1 MVLIKKTF
9 FLLFFILCFFPFAKA
24 QAKLAVVNTDFY
36 KTTTIDGLT
45 VTLVGNHPEVKQW
58 VVELLD
64 QGEYQELGIYP
75 SNQNIDFTVKSPKK
89 LEYSLDAGQTWVL
102 LSAERIQAQKIRLRL
117 APDQET
123 VLDQSSELRV
133 DLPAE
138 KVDVQKV
145 DNSIYPDNLQLVSEI
160 YKIET
165 QVKDYKIKFYYNIDS
180 PYSKNIYQ
188 FDEVSLSW
196 QKLES
201 YNNIEEKYLS
211 FSFTDIASPVKIAIF
226 QDPKSYDG
234 IASFYNQARYR
245 NFSYKNGN
253 FAASRI
259 YPKGTK
265 LKVTRLLTGKSII
278 ITVNDY
284 GPEERTGR
292 LIDLDTSAF
301 KQLGSTK
308 VGVIYV
314 KVEPI

>member
-9 FLLFFILCFFPFAKA
+9 FLLFFLLCFLPFAKA

-36 KTTTIDGLT
+36 KTTTIDSLT
-45 VTLVGNHPEVKQW
+45 ITLVGSHPEVKQW

-75 SNQNIDFTVKSPKK
+75 SNQSIDFTLKSPKI
-89 LEYSLDAGQTWVL
+89 LEYSLDAGETWLL
-102 LSAERIQAQKIRLRL
+102 LSTEKIQAQKIRLRL
-117 APDQET
+117 VPGQET
-123 VLDQSSELRV
+123 VLNQSSDLKV
-133 DLPAE
+133 DLAAE
-138 KVDVQKV
+138 KVNIQKIE
-145 DNSIYPDNLQLVSEI
+145 DSIYPENLQLISEVYQI
-160 YKIET
+160 DTREA
-165 QVKDYKIKFYYNIDS
+165 DYKIKFYYNIDS

-188 FDEVSLSW
+188 FDESSQTW
-196 QKLES
+196 QKLGS

-211 FSFTDIASPVKIAIF
+211 FSFLDLKSLAKIAIF
-226 QDPKSYDG
+226 QDPQGYDG

-245 NFSYKNGN
+245 SFGYKNGN
-253 FAASRI
+253 FAASTI
-259 YPKGTK
+259 YPKGSK

-292 LIDLDTSAF
+292 LIDLDISAF
-301 KQLGSTK
+301 KQLGSTR

>member
-9 FLLFFILCFFPFAKA
+9 FLLFFLLCFLPFAKA

-36 KTTTIDGLT
+36 KTTTIDNLT

-75 SNQNIDFTVKSPKK
+75 SNKSIDFTLKSPKK
-89 LEYSLDAGQTWVL
+89 LEYSLDAGQTWSL
-102 LSAERIQAQKIRLRL
+102 LATEAIQAQKVRLRL
-117 APDQET
+117 APGQET

-138 KVDVQKV
+138 KVDVQKI
-145 DNSIYPDNLQLVSEI
+145 DNSIYPENLQLISEI
-160 YKIET
+160 YKIDT
-165 QVKDYKIKFYYNIDS
+165 QAKDYKIKFYYNIDS

-211 FSFTDIASPVKIAIF
+211 FSFSGIASGVKIAIF
-226 QDPKSYDG
+226 QDPQAYDG

-245 NFSYKNGN
+245 SFGYKNGN
-253 FAASRI
+253 FAASRF

-292 LIDLDTSAF
+292 LIDLDISAF